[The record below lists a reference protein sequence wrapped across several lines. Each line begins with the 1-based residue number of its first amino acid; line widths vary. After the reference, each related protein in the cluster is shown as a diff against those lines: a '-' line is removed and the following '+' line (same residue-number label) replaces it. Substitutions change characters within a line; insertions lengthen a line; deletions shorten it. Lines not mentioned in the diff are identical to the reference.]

1 MENVFLDVDDENDV
15 FGNRL
20 EFVLPRMMYLLDNN
34 NFQTA
39 LYFKPFCMMFWR
51 RFWRERLFFWTG
63 VFCRRLE
70 YASATYA
77 NACGCG

>member
-1 MENVFLDVDDENDV
+1 MENVFLDVECENDV

-20 EFVLPRMMYLLDNN
+20 EFVLPRMTYLLDNN

-39 LYFKPFCMMFWR
+39 LYFKPFCMMMFLEKRLFLDWR
-51 RFWRERLFFWTG
+51 RFA
-63 VFCRRLE
+63 E
-70 YASATYA
+70 YWNDAFATYA